1 MKITRKEVQHVA
13 ALARL
18 SLSEEE
24 EEKFVEQLNQI
35 LTYMDKLNELDTEGV
50 EPLSHVLPI
59 RNVFKEDEV
68 KGSLPREAALA
79 NAPAHEVDFYE
90 VPKVIE

>member
-13 ALARL
+13 ELARL
-18 SLSEEE
+18 CLSEQE
-24 EEKFVEQLNQI
+24 EEKFVGQLNQI
-35 LTYMDKLNELDTEGV
+35 LTYMDKLNELCTEGV

-59 RNVFKEDEV
+59 RNVFKEDRV
-68 KGSLPREAALA
+68 KGSLARQLVMA
-79 NAPAHEVDFYE
+79 NAPAHEGDFYE